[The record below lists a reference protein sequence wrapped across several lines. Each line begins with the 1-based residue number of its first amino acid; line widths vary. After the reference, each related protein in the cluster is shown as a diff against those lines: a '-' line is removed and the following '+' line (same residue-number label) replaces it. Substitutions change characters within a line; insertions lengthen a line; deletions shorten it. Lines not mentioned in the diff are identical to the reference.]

1 MEIIIPE
8 KLSEVSVRQFLKF
21 KELDIDNSSE
31 DFLAKKMISIFCNV
45 EMSIV
50 NKLSLKDFRDIT
62 YILTSMLNQNVELIR
77 TFTYKGVEFGF
88 IPNLDKM
95 TLGEYVD
102 IDNAFKDEDI
112 NSFLQVVYRPIVDKK
127 GEFYR
132 IKKYEP
138 DECINMLDLPYDVYK
153 GAEVF
158 FYLLGKDLLNCM
170 KNYLQQQE
178 VKMMKRGQILEQ
190 NGVGINQLVNSL
202 EMILENLTKL
212 RQSTSIQHLHTYV
225 TSKIK
230 SK

>member
-8 KLSEVSVRQFLKF
+8 KLSEVSVRQFLRF
-21 KELDIDNSSE
+21 KELDISNSSE

-45 EMSIV
+45 DMSIV
-50 NKLSLKDFRDIT
+50 NKLSLKDFKDIT
-62 YILTSMLNQNVELIR
+62 YILTSMLNQEVDLIR

-112 NSFLQVVYRPIVDKK
+112 NSFLQVVYRPVVDKK
-127 GEFYR
+127 GDLYR
-132 IKKYEP
+132 IKSYEP
-138 DECINMLDLPYDVYK
+138 DECINMLDVPYDVYK

-158 FYLLGKDLLNCM
+158 FYRLGKDLLSCM
-170 KNYLQQQE
+170 KNYLQAQE
-178 VKMMKRGQILEQ
+178 VKMMKKGQTLES

-202 EMILENLTKL
+202 EMISQDLTKL
-212 RQSTSIQHLHTYV
+212 RQSTSIKHLHTYV
-225 TSKIK
+225 SSKI
-230 SK
+230 S